1 MSENQ
6 TAKKAT
12 ALPQK
17 ETGTHSQRFTAMV
30 VREFGNVAGT
40 LQLSPYQ
47 QRLGQHLFLAVDAQL
62 KTLEAKRAQKD
73 KDGLPIVWSNI
84 NMEKLAIDAVHR
96 IELGLDALIPN
107 MVHPIPYKNSKTGK
121 YDLDLRVGYVGK
133 DYYRRKM
140 AIDPPMD
147 IIYELV
153 HEKDKFRPIKKTAA
167 NPVESYEFE
176 IGDPF
181 DRGKVIGGFGYIM
194 YERPEKNK
202 LILVSK
208 ADFDKSKAKAQSN
221 EFWGNHEREMQ
232 FKTLVHR
239 VTSKLNVDPEKINA
253 SFMAV
258 ELDDNAAE
266 IEANANKGAILDIDP
281 TTGEVKEKPKAD
293 PERPT
298 LKPDPPGTEPKGED
312 PKAERPMKQEP
323 QEPER
328 EADGMI
334 DF

>member
-17 ETGTHSQRFTAMV
+17 ETGTRSQRFTAMV

-208 ADFDKSKAKAQSN
+208 ADFDKIKSKAKSD
-221 EFWGNHEREMQ
+221 EFWGPYEREMQ

-266 IEANANKGAILDIDP
+266 IEVHANKEVLDIDP
-281 TTGEVKEKPKAD
+281 ATGEVKQEQPQKAEPENKAAPEKKA
-293 PERPT
+293 
-298 LKPDPPGTEPKGED
+298 TEPEK
-312 PKAERPMKQEP
+312 KEP
-323 QEPER
+323 QEPQRDEN
-328 EADGMI
+328 GMI